1 MSTQLLPPSAALR
14 MCAESAAGIDDAP
27 GSHIPIAS
35 AMPVIVAAVPIV
47 MHVP

>member
-1 MSTQLLPPSAALR
+1 MSTARRPQSAAIR

-27 GSHIPIAS
+27 GRHKPIAS